1 MNYTYNNIPTDI
13 PRPEHPKPQFY
24 RNSWRNLNGLWD
36 FDFDFG
42 DSGLARGW
50 ATKTD
55 YSQQIL
61 VPFCPES
68 KLSGIGYTDFM
79 EAVWYHRTIDI
90 SATELTGKV
99 LLHFGAVDYRC
110 EVFVNGQSAG
120 SHTGGYTS
128 FSFDITD
135 LLKEGENHLTVYSS
149 DHIRSHKQPGG
160 KQSWEYA
167 SHGCYYTR
175 TTGIWQTVWLE
186 FVPKTYITRME
197 LIPDPDNGAAYIK
210 LFTNVP
216 TTGLTLKAEA
226 FLQANVDTTGM
237 SPSSVSLA
245 DSAKKEDSAMQVG
258 AVTVIA
264 SGTCT
269 CLTLPL
275 SEKKLWEPGTPFL
288 YDLTLSLLSGDTVL
302 DTVSS
307 YFGLRSVTIKGSQ
320 LLLNNK
326 PVFQKLVLDQGFYPE
341 GLYTAPTDEALK
353 HDIELAMEI
362 GFNGARLHEKVF
374 EERFLYW
381 ADKLGYLVWGEYPNW
396 GLDTSSCESL
406 CVYLPE
412 WLESVKRDYNHP
424 AIIAWCPFNE
434 TWDFWGRHQEDR
446 VLSGIY
452 LATKAVDSTRPVV
465 DTSGNW
471 HVITD
476 IYDVHN
482 YEQDAVKFA
491 SYANQEDWYLLYDQ
505 CTVRQPGRQ
514 VYQGQPYHISEYG
527 GTWWNAH
534 KAAEMLEDSKRTG
547 SWGYGKRPQSE
558 LEAGTRIAALTKAI
572 LADPK
577 ICGFCYT
584 QLYDIEQEQN
594 GLYYYD
600 RTPKFSKEVYEIIR
614 EGFLTPAAYEAQ
626 NSSIK

>member
-1 MNYTYNNIPTDI
+1 MQNADNHTPATVI

-24 RNSWRNLNGLWD
+24 RPSWQNLNGLWD

-42 DSGLARGW
+42 DSGKARGF
-50 ATKTD
+50 ANRTD
-55 YSQQIL
+55 YDKQIL

-68 KLSGIGYTDFM
+68 QLSGIGYTDFM
-79 EAVWYHRTIDI
+79 DAVWYHRTIEI
-90 SATELTGKV
+90 SPAELNGRV
-99 LLHFGAVDYRC
+99 LLHFGAVDYHC

-120 SHTGGYTS
+120 IHTGGYTS
-128 FSFDITD
+128 FSFDITS
-135 LLKEGENHLTVYSS
+135 LLAEGENHLTVYAS
-149 DHIRSHKQPGG
+149 DHLRTHKQPGG

-186 FVPKTYITRME
+186 FVPKTYIARME
-197 LIPDPDNGAAYIK
+197 LIPDPDNGAAHIK

-216 TTGLTLKAEA
+216 TTGLTLKTEA
-226 FLQANVDTTGM
+226 FLQTAANTSGMPTG
-237 SPSSVSLA
+237 S
-245 DSAKKEDSAMQVG
+245 
-258 AVTVIA
+258 VTVTA

-275 SEKKLWEPGTPFL
+275 SEKKLWEPGAPFL
-288 YDLTLSLLSGDTVL
+288 YDLTLSLLDGDTIL

-307 YFGLRSVTIKGSQ
+307 YFGLRSVTIKGNQ

-341 GLYTAPTDEALK
+341 GIYTAPTDADLK
-353 HDIELAMEI
+353 RDIELAMEI

-396 GLDTSSCESL
+396 GVDISTGEGL
-406 CVYLPE
+406 CTYLPE
-412 WLESVKRDYNHP
+412 WLESIKRDYNHP
-424 AIIAWCPFNE
+424 AIVAWCPFNE

-446 VLSGIY
+446 VVSGIY
-452 LATKAVDSTRPVV
+452 HATKAVDSSRPVV

-476 IYDVHN
+476 IFDVHN
-482 YEQDAVKFA
+482 YEQDASKFA
-491 SYANQEDWYLLYDQ
+491 SFADKEDWYLLYDQ
-505 CTVRQPGRQ
+505 CAARQPGRQ
-514 VYQGQPYHISEYG
+514 SYQGQPYHISEYG

-614 EGFLTPAAYEAQ
+614 EGFQAPAAYEAP
-626 NSSIK
+626 NNTTR